1 MSDAKSAPAR
11 ERDVGQVFR
20 VTSIFE
26 SAAFNQ
32 ALFFP
37 RPDTSAARAGAVDM
51 MVDVGGAQV
60 HVRRHAAPH
69 ARCTL
74 LLFHGNGEV
83 VADYDGAASHF
94 AAAGAALA
102 VADYRGY
109 GSSTGTPSLATAIA
123 DARPIAEAIG
133 PHIVMGRSLGG
144 AAAHE
149 LFARPIASMLG
160 VVLESAFSDLAA
172 LIRRRGLEPPVLTN
186 EERTQFDPLVKL
198 PLGSLPLLVLH
209 GARDHLIAASEA
221 EVTLA
226 AAGGTDKRLV
236 LVPDRGHN
244 DVSGSDVYWRALSEF
259 IARIA

>member
-1 MSDAKSAPAR
+1 M
-11 ERDVGQVFR
+11 
-20 VTSIFE
+20 TSVFE

-37 RPDTSAARAGAVDM
+37 RRDTSPAPAGAVDM
-51 MVDVGGAQV
+51 MIDVGDAQL

-83 VADYDGAASHF
+83 VADYDSVAAEF

-109 GSSTGTPSLATAIA
+109 GTSTGEPTLRTAIA
-123 DARPIAEAIG
+123 DARPIAEAVG

-160 VVLESAFSDLAA
+160 VILESTFSDLEG
-172 LIRRRGLEPPVLTN
+172 LVRRRGLEPTLSPDDHA
-186 EERTQFDPLVKL
+186 QFDPLVKL
-198 PLGSLPLLVLH
+198 PLGNLPLLVLH
-209 GARDHLIAASEA
+209 GARDHLIAARLA
-221 EVTLA
+221 DAALA
-226 AAGGTDKRLV
+226 AAGGSDKRLV
-236 LVPDRGHN
+236 LVPERGHN
-244 DVSGSDVYWRALSEF
+244 DVSFSEIYWKALSEF
-259 IARIA
+259 IARVA

>member
-1 MSDAKSAPAR
+1 MS
-11 ERDVGQVFR
+11 
-20 VTSIFE
+20 SIFDR
-26 SAAFNQ
+26 AAFND

-37 RPDTSAARAGAVDM
+37 RRDTSPAPAGAIDLM
-51 MVDVGGAQV
+51 IDVGDAQL

-83 VADYDGAASHF
+83 VADYDGAAAEF

-109 GSSTGTPSLATAIA
+109 GKSTGAPTLRAVIA

-149 LFARPIASMLG
+149 LYARPIESMLG
-160 VVLESAFSDLAA
+160 VILESTYADVAA
-172 LIRRRGLEPPVLTN
+172 LIRRRGLDAPPLS
-186 EERTQFDPLVKL
+186 EAERAQFDPLVKL
-198 PLGSLPLLVLH
+198 PLGTLPLLVLH
-209 GARDHLIAASEA
+209 GARDHLIAAREA
-221 EVTLA
+221 DATLA
-226 AAGGTDKRLV
+226 AAGGKDKRLV
-236 LVPDRGHN
+236 LVPERGHN
-244 DVSGSDVYWRALSEF
+244 DVSFAEIYWSALAEF

>member
-1 MSDAKSAPAR
+1 
-11 ERDVGQVFR
+11 
-20 VTSIFE
+20 VTSIFDR
-26 SAAFNQ
+26 AAFNE

-37 RPDTSAARAGAVDM
+37 RGDTSAARAGAVDLM
-51 MVDVGGAQV
+51 IDVGDARV

-83 VADYDGAASHF
+83 VADYDRAASEF

-109 GSSTGTPSLATAIA
+109 GQSTGAPTLRNVIE
-123 DARPIAEAIG
+123 DARPIADAIG

-149 LFARPIASMLG
+149 LYARPIASMLG
-160 VVLESAFSDLAA
+160 VVLESTYSDVAA
-172 LIRRRGLEPPVLTN
+172 LIRRRGLEAPALSDV
-186 EERTQFDPLVKL
+186 ERAQFDPLVKL
-198 PLGSLPLLVLH
+198 PLGTLPLLVLH
-209 GARDHLIAASEA
+209 GERDHLIAAREA
-221 EVTLA
+221 DATLA
-226 AAGGTDKRLV
+226 AAGGSDKRLV

-244 DVSGSDVYWRALSEF
+244 DVSLSDVYWRALAEF